1 MTDAQPAARR
11 GGVELVRD
19 ERHERTAGR
28 EAYRSGQYARK
39 LVTGAGEVEASAW
52 GRSVRSRRC
61 SRGPPPA
68 LHGAFLPQRAEAGA
82 RDQAEGRGAHAEDDP
97 REGIARGMRQ
107 KGRGGDGG
115 AGVDEARSGREDG
128 ARRVSRDAGLHGIP
142 AGALAPDQDE
152 Q

>member
-1 MTDAQPAARR
+1 M
-11 GGVELVRD
+11 
-19 ERHERTAGR
+19 
-28 EAYRSGQYARK
+28 
-39 LVTGAGEVEASAW
+39 
-52 GRSVRSRRC
+52 RSRRC

-68 LHGAFLPQRAEAGA
+68 LHGPLLPKRVGKGA
-82 RDQAEGRGAHAEDDP
+82 RDQEEGRGAHAEDDP

-115 AGVDEARSGREDG
+115 AGVDESRSGREDG